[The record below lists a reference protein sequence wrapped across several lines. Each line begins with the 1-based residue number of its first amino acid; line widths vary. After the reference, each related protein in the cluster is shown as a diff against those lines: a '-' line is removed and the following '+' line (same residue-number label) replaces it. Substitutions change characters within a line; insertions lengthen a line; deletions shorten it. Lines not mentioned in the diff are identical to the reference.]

1 MIGAKRFFS
10 GTTGRAPLPPVLSHA
25 LEVLAAGL
33 MAIITLLVL
42 ANALG
47 RYLFSS
53 PLPWTEEAV
62 ISVMI
67 WIASVGLLLG
77 AMRGT
82 LITCDV
88 LVLRLPPAGRRCL
101 EGACGIVGAAA
112 LGFFAWQIRG
122 YLGLFGGD
130 VSPILRLPK
139 GLGIS
144 ALMVS
149 MAGIALVLIWR
160 AIRAALRAVR
170 P

>member
-1 MIGAKRFFS
+1 MIGAREFLS
-10 GTTGRAPLPPVLSHA
+10 QAARRVPLPGFATRA
-25 LEVLAAGL
+25 LEALAAGL
-33 MAIITLLVL
+33 MGLITLLVL

-47 RYLFSS
+47 RYLFNA

-62 ISVMI
+62 ISAMI
-67 WIASVGLLLG
+67 WVASVGLLLG
-77 AMRGT
+77 AMRCT

-88 LVLRLPPAGRRCL
+88 LVVRLSPARQRWL
-101 EGACGIVGAAA
+101 DAACGLIGAGA
-112 LGFFAWQIRG
+112 LGFFAWQIRN

-149 MAGIALVLIWR
+149 MAGIALVLLWR
-160 AIRAALRAVR
+160 GLRAAFGGRRA
-170 P
+170 